1 MGAGASSTED
11 NLKTIDP
18 ALKIQNVNQSNLKA
32 KFNQNNIETSDDND
46 DESVDSIGSE
56 DTSNSEDV
64 QKGKKNETEEDIA
77 YKNIK
82 DWNDEQKA
90 KRLALYIIFGQFDE
104 DSSGRISL
112 EEFEKLI
119 QVVLHEHELE
129 SSIDHKNDEQAKIIL
144 SFIDQDKSNSIDEL
158 EFVEWIEDGK

>member
-1 MGAGASSTED
+1 MC
-11 NLKTIDP
+11 IR
-18 ALKIQNVNQSNLKA
+18 
-32 KFNQNNIETSDDND
+32 
-46 DESVDSIGSE
+46 DS
-56 DTSNSEDV
+56 SEDV